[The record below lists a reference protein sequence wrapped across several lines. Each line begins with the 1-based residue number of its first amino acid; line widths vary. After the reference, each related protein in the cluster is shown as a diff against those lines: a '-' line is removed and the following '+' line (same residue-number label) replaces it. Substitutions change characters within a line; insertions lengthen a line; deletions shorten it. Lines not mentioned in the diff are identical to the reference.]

1 MNLNFKD
8 KATSIDE
15 LYQNE
20 SFVNLS
26 ADERVKKLEDHLLSL
41 SIKEIKDYKKEEFV
55 SSIDQILK
63 GEFDLKTMGE
73 NGYNYITKN
82 STYTVM
88 TNQIIK
94 ELQQFED

>member
-55 SSIDQILK
+55 WDSEKRKDSPHHH
-63 GEFDLKTMGE
+63 
-73 NGYNYITKN
+73 
-82 STYTVM
+82 
-88 TNQIIK
+88 TNR
-94 ELQQFED
+94 LD